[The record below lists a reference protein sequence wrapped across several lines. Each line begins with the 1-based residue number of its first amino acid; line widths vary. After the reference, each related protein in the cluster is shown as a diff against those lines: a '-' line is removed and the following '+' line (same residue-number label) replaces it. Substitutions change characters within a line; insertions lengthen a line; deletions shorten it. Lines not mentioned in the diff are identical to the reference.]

1 MERRS
6 IFRDILTMARG
17 DLSLLISLV
26 IIVILVICG
35 ICPQYL
41 VREDYRD
48 INLPARL
55 SPPSLRYPLGT
66 DFLGRDLLSLL
77 IWGCRLALV
86 EMLWPTLVAATIGV
100 SLGLISGYVGG
111 TPDLIIMRFVDILM
125 SFPSFLLAMVILSTL
140 GPGLTNA
147 IWSVAIS
154 RISGYTR
161 LARSLALPMK
171 EIGYV
176 EYAKAVGANRPRIMT
191 RYILP
196 NILTP
201 IIVQMTFGMPDTL
214 SSVAALSFL
223 GLGGKPPTADWGI
236 ILQQSRIYL
245 RYAPWAVLIPAFIIF
260 MVTFVFNVF
269 GEALRDIVDP
279 RRKYLRMI

>member
-1 MERRS
+1 
-6 IFRDILTMARG
+6 MARK
-17 DLSLLISLV
+17 DFSLLSSLI

-35 ICPQYL
+35 IFPQYIAK
-41 VREDYRD
+41 EDYRD

-55 SPPSLRYPLGT
+55 TPPCKHYPLGT

-86 EMLWPTLVAATIGV
+86 EMLWPTLVAAAIGV
-100 SLGLISGYVGG
+100 SLGLISGYLGG
-111 TPDLIIMRFVDILM
+111 SLDLMIMRGVDVLM
-125 SFPSFLLAMVILSTL
+125 SFPNFLLALAILNTL

-147 IWSVAIS
+147 IWSVTIT

-171 EIGYV
+171 DIGYV
-176 EYAKAVGANRPRIMT
+176 EYAKALGASNTRIIT

-196 NILTP
+196 NILAP
-201 IIVQMTFGMPDTL
+201 IIVQMTFTMPDTL

-223 GLGGKPPTADWGI
+223 GLGGRPPTADWGVV
-236 ILQQSRIYL
+236 LQQARIYL
-245 RYAPWAVLIPAFIIF
+245 RYAPWAVLVPALIIF
-260 MVTFVFNVF
+260 VVTFVFNVF

>member
-1 MERRS
+1 
-6 IFRDILTMARG
+6 MARG
-17 DLSLLISLV
+17 DFALLFSLV
-26 IIVILVICG
+26 LIVILVICG

-77 IWGCRLALV
+77 IWGCRLALI

-111 TPDLIIMRFVDILM
+111 NLDLIIMRFVDILM

-176 EYAKAVGANRPRIMT
+176 EYAKALGANKPRIMT

-214 SSVAALSFL
+214 SSIAALSFL

-245 RYAPWAVLIPAFIIF
+245 RYAPWAVLIPAIIIF
-260 MVTFVFNVF
+260 LVTFIFNVF

-279 RRKYLRMI
+279 RRKYLRMIS

>member
-1 MERRS
+1 MSREN
-6 IFRDILTMARG
+6 
-17 DLSLLISLV
+17 LSLLFSLTV
-26 IIVILVICG
+26 IGALVLCAIV
-35 ICPQYL
+35 PQYL
-41 VREDYRD
+41 VREDYRE

-55 SPPSLRYPLGT
+55 TPPGGRYPLGT
-66 DFLGRDLLSLL
+66 DFLGRDLASLL

-100 SLGLISGYVGG
+100 SVGILSGYVGG
-111 TPDLIIMRFVDILM
+111 KVDLVIMRVVDILM
-125 SFPSFLLAMVILSTL
+125 SFPSFLLALVILNTL

-147 IWSVAIS
+147 IWSVAIG
-154 RISGYTR
+154 RISGYIR
-161 LARSLALPMK
+161 LSRSLALPMK
-171 EIGYV
+171 EIGYI
-176 EYAKAVGANRPRIMT
+176 EYAKAVGASKARIMM
-191 RYILP
+191 RYIFP

-223 GLGGKPPTADWGI
+223 GLGGRPPTADWGV

-245 RYAPWAVLIPAFIIF
+245 RYAPWAVLVPALMIF
-260 MVTFVFNVF
+260 LVAFAFNVF
-269 GEALRDIVDP
+269 GESLRDIVDP

>member
-26 IIVILVICG
+26 IIVTLVICG

-55 SPPSLRYPLGT
+55 SPPSIRYPLGT

-125 SFPSFLLAMVILSTL
+125 SFPSFLLALVILSTL

-196 NILTP
+196 NIITP
-201 IIVQMTFGMPDTL
+201 IIVKMTFGMPDTL

-245 RYAPWAVLIPAFIIF
+245 RYAPWAVLVPAFIIF
-260 MVTFVFNVF
+260 VVTFVFNVF

>member
-6 IFRDILTMARG
+6 IFIEILTIARK
-17 DLSLLISLV
+17 DFSVLSSLA

-35 ICPQYL
+35 LFPQYL

-48 INLPARL
+48 MNLQARL
-55 SPPSLRYPLGT
+55 TPPCKRYPLGT
-66 DFLGRDLLSLL
+66 DFLGRDLLSLI

-86 EMLWPTLVAATIGV
+86 EMLWPTLVAAAIGV
-100 SLGLISGYVGG
+100 SLGLLSGYVGG
-111 TPDLIIMRFVDILM
+111 SLDLMIMRGVDILM
-125 SFPSFLLAMVILSTL
+125 SFPSFLLALAILNTL

-147 IWSVAIS
+147 IWSVAIA

-161 LARSLALPMK
+161 LARSLVLPIR

-176 EYAKAVGANRPRIMT
+176 EYAKALGASKTRIMA
-191 RYILP
+191 RYIFP
-196 NILTP
+196 NILAP
-201 IIVQMTFGMPDTL
+201 IIVQMTFTMPDTL

-223 GLGGKPPTADWGI
+223 GLGGKPPTADWGV

-245 RYAPWAVLIPAFIIF
+245 RYAPWAVLVPAFFIF
-260 MVTFVFNVF
+260 IVTFVFNVF

-279 RRKYLRMI
+279 RRVYLRMI